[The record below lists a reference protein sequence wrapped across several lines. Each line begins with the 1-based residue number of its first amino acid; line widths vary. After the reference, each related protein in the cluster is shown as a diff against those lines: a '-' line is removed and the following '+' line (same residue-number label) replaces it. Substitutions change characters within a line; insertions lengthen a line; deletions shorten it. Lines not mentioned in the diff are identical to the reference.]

1 MIILVRNWEA
11 NGITNIRF
19 GVLYIIIFLCA
30 LTMSLNAQNETEDS
44 KSETEI
50 KGYVSDATTGEPL
63 VFANVLIKGT
73 QTGAATNKRGFFLI
87 LDAPAGNITLIVS
100 YIGYKPK
107 EINIENKPG
116 KKEELDI
123 KLESQGIQTEEI
135 SVVAE
140 QYKYWK
146 TADDVS
152 QVTVS
157 PATLSELPNLGEKDI
172 FRSLQLLPG
181 VSSINDGSAGLYVRG
196 GTPDE
201 NLVLLDGITIYH
213 VDHFFGFFSAFNS
226 DAIKD
231 VQLYKS
237 AFGSK
242 FGGRISSV
250 VDLTMK
256 TGDMN
261 KFRMSVGANLL
272 SANGVMEIPVFS
284 KGSILISARRS
295 YADIINSGFY
305 DKIYGF
311 LTGGESTTSNTSQPF
326 QGGPGGFGQQETN
339 TTPAFYFYDLN
350 AKISYNLSNKDF
362 LSLSFYSG
370 KDYLDQSQNS
380 QQVTLRSDFSNAS
393 RSINDVTNWGN
404 LGESLKWT
412 RQWSDRWYSDF
423 TISHSNYFSKYDN
436 SNQFDQN
443 VQDTSGAIFSNSTG
457 TKENN
462 QVYDFTVKYD
472 NDYLLSERHKLGFGV
487 LYSDISTSYNYNV
500 NDTLSILDRSQNGY
514 NLSSYI
520 QDKWNILDPLD
531 ITLGIRETYF
541 NPTREFYTEPRISFQ
556 YKISELIK
564 LKGAWGKYYQF
575 INQITREDV
584 LQGSRDFW
592 LISSPDLKPLSAVH
606 YVLGTE
612 FETGE
617 YLFSIEGYYKDLNNL
632 LQYSQRIVRNQQG
645 QLLDPNNYLTNF
657 FKGKGIAKGIEFL
670 VQKKFGQFNGW
681 ISYTLGKVE
690 YTFPDFDNDQPF
702 PADQD
707 KTNEVKIIGT
717 YETGNWNFSASWIYS
732 TGTPYTAPES
742 QYFITLLDGETQSYI
757 HVSEKNAYRL
767 PDYHR
772 LDVSASYK
780 FKNDSFSGEF
790 GLSVFNLY
798 NRKNIWYKKY
808 DLTVYPVEITN
819 VNMLGMTPTLFV
831 KFLF

>member
-30 LTMSLNAQNETEDS
+30 LTMSLNAQNETEDG

-73 QTGAATNKRGFFLI
+73 QTGAATNKRGFFVI

-107 EINIENKPG
+107 EISIENKPG

-123 KLESQGIQTEEI
+123 KLESRGIQTEEI

-487 LYSDISTSYNYNV
+487 LYSDISTSYKYNV

-541 NPTREFYTEPRISFQ
+541 NPTREFYTEPRFSFQ

-632 LQYSQRIVRNQQG
+632 LLYSQRIVRNQQG
-645 QLLDPNNYLTNF
+645 RLLDPNNYLTNF

-681 ISYTLGKVE
+681 ISYTLGKGE
-690 YTFPDFDNDQPF
+690 YTFPDFDNGDPF
-702 PADQD
+702 PAEQD

-780 FKNDSFSGEF
+780 FENDSFSGEF

-831 KFLF
+831 KLLF